1 MNNSKELLYGRCR
14 ILNDWPTWD
23 YSIHCDKSQTDRQGR
38 AMTYPFTF
46 RVDEKAKTARFSST
60 SILPYY
66 DTTLSSCTCAD
77 FEKRKLP
84 CKHIYRLAKE
94 LGVIDI
100 ERRHALYKF
109 DKEKLEALKNSSD
122 IDSDPDQ
129 IKRQASAMSPK
140 YKPIEIN
147 YDEKTAVFS
156 GSGKS
161 PYITTTSTCTC
172 RDYFVRRLPC
182 KHIYRLRH
190 ELNSHEKS

>member
-1 MNNSKELLYGRCR
+1 MNNSKKLLFGRCH
-14 ILNDWPTWD
+14 IINDWLVWD
-23 YSIHCDKSQTDRQGR
+23 YSIHCDESQTDRQGR

-46 RVDEKAKTARFSST
+46 SIDRSSKTAQFSST

-66 DTTLSSCTCAD
+66 DTDLSSCTCAD
-77 FEKRKLP
+77 FNERKLP

-100 ERRHALYKF
+100 VRRPSF
-109 DKEKLEALKNSSD
+109 NKENLENLKNSPD
-122 IDSDPDQ
+122 IDNSPDQ
-129 IKRQASAMSPK
+129 IKRQKSGMDIKCQPV
-140 YKPIEIN
+140 EIN
-147 YDEKTAVFS
+147 YDEETAIFS

-190 ELNSHEKS
+190 ELICHK

>member
-1 MNNSKELLYGRCR
+1 MDNSKKSLYGRCH
-14 ILNDWPTWD
+14 ILNEWLDWD
-23 YSIHCDKSQTDRQGR
+23 YSIHCDNAQIDRQGR

-46 RVDEKAKTARFSST
+46 SINEKAKNARFSST

-77 FEKRKLP
+77 FEERKLP

-94 LGVIDI
+94 LGIIDI
-100 ERRHALYKF
+100 VKRPTF
-109 DKEKLEALKNSSD
+109 DKSKLEDLKNSSD
-122 IDSDPDQ
+122 IDSEPDQ
-129 IKRQASAMSPK
+129 IKRQKSGMSSK
-140 YKPIEIN
+140 CKPIEIN
-147 YDEKTAVFS
+147 YDEKTAIFS

-172 RDYFVRRLPC
+172 RDYFVRKLPC

-190 ELNSHEKS
+190 ELNSHK

>member
-1 MNNSKELLYGRCR
+1 MDNSKEMLYGRCR
-14 ILNDWPTWD
+14 ILSDWSAWD

-46 RVDEKAKTARFSST
+46 SVDKKTKTARFSST

-77 FEKRKLP
+77 FEERKLP

-100 ERRHALYKF
+100 VKRPAF
-109 DKEKLEALKNSSD
+109 DKDKLEDLKNSSD
-122 IDSDPDQ
+122 IDNDPDQ
-129 IKRQASAMSPK
+129 IKRQKSGMSSK
-140 YKPIEIN
+140 CKPIEIN
-147 YDEKTAVFS
+147 YDEKTAIFS

-161 PYITTTSTCTC
+161 PYVTTTSTCTC
-172 RDYFVRRLPC
+172 RDYFVRKLPC
-182 KHIYRLRH
+182 KHIYRLRY
-190 ELNSHEKS
+190 ELSSHE